1 MISPRFQILLLS
13 HLTSFQFDVM
23 VFIYFCI
30 FLDLT
35 TNVKVQCARYSG
47 ALTYFFLIVIQ
58 LSSLCFESEFGRT
71 GLLPNGEEFSIFL
84 IIFLSCG
91 QNKQS
96 ASRPLNIAVKR
107 S

>member
-47 ALTYFFLIVIQ
+47 ALTYFF
-58 LSSLCFESEFGRT
+58 
-71 GLLPNGEEFSIFL
+71 
-84 IIFLSCG
+84 
-91 QNKQS
+91 
-96 ASRPLNIAVKR
+96 
-107 S
+107 